1 MQSELY
7 EKAYDWVLINY
18 LGMVKGENEL
28 KHFLDA
34 LEQERSR
41 SELAGSG
48 PIPNDIYNKVFT
60 EQFSEKIKAY
70 LFTE

>member
-28 KHFLDA
+28 KNFLSA
-34 LEQERSR
+34 LEEARR
-41 SELAGSG
+41 GSELAGSG
-48 PIPNDIYNKVFT
+48 PIPNDIYAKVFE

-70 LFTE
+70 LFTD